1 MKLAEAP
8 EASGA
13 ADKSKHLVKA
23 IQTNTYHSTPKSI
36 KKQLKKL
43 YVKWVQKKIK
53 IYRTNRFTESVQ
65 LRKLRNNTSVV
76 LLLGHASQSGM
87 MN

>member
-43 YVKWVQKKIK
+43 YVKWVQKKNQNLPDK
-53 IYRTNRFTESVQ
+53 PVYGKCAT
-65 LRKLRNNTSVV
+65 
-76 LLLGHASQSGM
+76 A
-87 MN
+87 